1 MESLW
6 VAKTGLEAQQT
17 RMTIVA
23 QNLANVNTTGYK
35 RSRAIFED
43 LLYQNLVQAGG
54 LTSQQTEAPTGLNLG
69 TGVRM
74 VATDKQFA
82 QGNIINTN
90 NTFDMAI
97 QGRGFF
103 EILLP
108 DGSQAYTRDGTFQR
122 DSDGALVTS
131 SGYALQPA
139 ITVPPAAAAV
149 TIGVDGIVSAV
160 LPGQADPVQVGTLQ
174 LTDFVNPA
182 GLQPRGENLFIETV
196 SSGPPQPGTPGLN
209 GLGTLAQGAL
219 ETSNVSVVEELVEHD
234 RDAARVRDELARHRE
249 QRPDAANT
257 SPTACR
263 NPRDATNRTA
273 DLACAARCSRPA
285 RSRRRRPSTT
295 SPWTFVRRRRSR
307 RRDRDGRRRLRH
319 RGQLRPVHGPAA
331 PGP

>member
-122 DSDGALVTS
+122 DSDGALV
-131 SGYALQPA
+131 
-139 ITVPPAAAAV
+139 
-149 TIGVDGIVSAV
+149 D
-160 LPGQADPVQVGTLQ
+160 
-174 LTDFVNPA
+174 
-182 GLQPRGENLFIETV
+182 
-196 SSGPPQPGTPGLN
+196 
-209 GLGTLAQGAL
+209 
-219 ETSNVSVVEELVEHD
+219 VE
-234 RDAARVRDELARHRE
+234 
-249 QRPDAANT
+249 
-257 SPTACR
+257 
-263 NPRDATNRTA
+263 
-273 DLACAARCSRPA
+273 
-285 RSRRRRPSTT
+285 
-295 SPWTFVRRRRSR
+295 
-307 RRDRDGRRRLRH
+307 RLRVAAGDH
-319 RGQLRPVHGPAA
+319 RAGRA
-331 PGP
+331 PKP